1 MATIYVIGHKN
12 PDTDATVAPIV
23 AAWYLGLKD
32 KKNSYVPVIY
42 NQPNKEAKFVLK
54 HFSFNLPDEKQSFN
68 PGDKVVIVDT
78 TNPDELPDLADVEV
92 IAVFDHHKL
101 GGLKTTKP
109 LSAFIF
115 PLGST
120 TAVLFKYFKANR
132 LGCKNLDPKIA
143 GLMAAGIISD
153 TLNLQS
159 PTTTDF
165 DKQALK
171 KLIEI
176 AEIKDVDK
184 LASEMFDAK
193 SSLEGLTPLDILKY
207 DAKEYTFGAKKTLV
221 AVFETVKPEK
231 LFDIYEKLLEAV
243 NKLKTDEG
251 YDAVFFF
258 VIDILKQTGF
268 YMKVDAFED
277 KAIEQGYGVE
287 IPNDAMFIELT
298 GVVSRKKQ
306 IVPVLEKH
314 VK

>member
-32 KKNSYVPVIY
+32 KENSYVPVIY
-42 NQPNKEAKFVLK
+42 NQPNKEAMFVLK
-54 HFSFNLPDEKQSFN
+54 YFGFNLPREKQSFS
-68 PGDKVVIVDT
+68 PGDKIVIVDT
-78 TNPDELPDLADVEV
+78 TNPDELPDLTDVEV
-92 IAVFDHHKL
+92 LAVFDHHKL
-101 GGLKTTKP
+101 GGLKTSKP

-132 LGCKNLDPKIA
+132 LGCKNLDPKNA

-171 KLIEI
+171 KLVEI
-176 AEIKDVDK
+176 AGIRDVDK

-207 DAKEYTFGAKKTLV
+207 DAKEYTFGNKT
-221 AVFETVKPEK
+221 EIRKEY
-231 LFDIYEKLLEAV
+231 FDI
-243 NKLKTDEG
+243 
-251 YDAVFFF
+251 
-258 VIDILKQTGF
+258 
-268 YMKVDAFED
+268 
-277 KAIEQGYGVE
+277 
-287 IPNDAMFIELT
+287 
-298 GVVSRKKQ
+298 
-306 IVPVLEKH
+306 
-314 VK
+314 